1 MLSCLAFLAF
11 HIQLI
16 FRRQQLKIS
25 AICTLFQPM
34 KSQIFCILKI
44 NWCIPFSPHFLL
56 ESRCVNRTLSR
67 RPQIQ
72 FCDNYDNYMKQTNER
87 FLRVIL
93 RVICLLRLFR
103 KCFIFIWGSHFIVG
117 ISFVTYGDFMYNIQ
131 SILNF
136 ESDQQL

>member
-1 MLSCLAFLAF
+1 
-11 HIQLI
+11 
-16 FRRQQLKIS
+16 
-25 AICTLFQPM
+25 M

-67 RPQIQ
+67 RTQIQ
-72 FCDNYDNYMKQTNER
+72 LCDNYDNYMKLTNER

-117 ISFVTYGDFMYNIQ
+117 ISFVTYGDFMYSVQ

-136 ESDQQL
+136 ECNQYLWHDMRSVTTHNFNLVFTYCVFSGGKFLAP